1 MPLLAL
7 LLLSSSP
14 SLCSSSI
21 AASSSSAA
29 AAAAAAAD
37 AQQQQQQQLIDPLA
51 PVPPYPLSPLAT
63 TVSISNISVAGVHPG
78 DTWPSTW
85 GSDGNMYLAG
95 CDNPPAHGS
104 KSVGTDVF
112 RLEGTPEAPKS
123 MKLELMN
130 AAPVTTVPPYPSAP
144 QNYIVTCRC
153 QLARVDV
160 AVPRLHDD
168 SCIILMN
175 KLLLLLCRRAFAS
188 SLRPDPVGPA
198 LPGTVSTQ
206 APSTSR
212 ARACFRSTALSI

>member
-7 LLLSSSP
+7 LLLSSP

-21 AASSSSAA
+21 AASSSSSS
-29 AAAAAAAD
+29 AAAAAD
-37 AQQQQQQQLIDPLA
+37 DAQQQQLIDPLA

-85 GSDGNMYLAG
+85 GSDGNVYLAG

-144 QNYIVTCRC
+144 QHYIVTCRC

-160 AVPRLHDD
+160 AVPR
-168 SCIILMN
+168 SAPACMMIPP
-175 KLLLLLCRRAFAS
+175 AS
-188 SLRPDPVGPA
+188 S
-198 LPGTVSTQ
+198 
-206 APSTSR
+206 
-212 ARACFRSTALSI
+212 